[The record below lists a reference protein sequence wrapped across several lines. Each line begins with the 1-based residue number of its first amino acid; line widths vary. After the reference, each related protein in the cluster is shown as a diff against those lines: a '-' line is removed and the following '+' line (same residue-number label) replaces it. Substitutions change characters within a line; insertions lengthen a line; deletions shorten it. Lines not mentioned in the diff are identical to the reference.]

1 MYKTLQSLR
10 NCSETKRD
18 KIITHTP
25 NLKPHYSHNI
35 ISSHIVISLQIKWKQ
50 IFSMKTVLI
59 TGGSGMVGRRLSKML
74 IEKGYDVI
82 WLSREKHVKA
92 EIPRYKWNLLAGE
105 IDTEALE
112 EADVIVHLAGVN
124 IAEGRWTE
132 ARKRMIVGSRVRSAH
147 LLLDKL
153 KEMDTKMDAFI
164 SASAVGYYGANTT
177 DKIYTEE
184 DEHDETDFLG
194 ATCYNWEEQ
203 AKQFTTD
210 LGIRS
215 VSIRTGVVL
224 SKESELIKKA
234 VLPTKFWLGAPLGK
248 GTQYMNWIHID
259 DLCEIYIK
267 AIEDE
272 TMTGAYNAVAPE
284 DTTNADF
291 MRTIASVLKKPMFF
305 PRVPE
310 FVFRLF
316 LGESS
321 QIILEGSRISSKKIQ
336 DAGFE
341 FKYKTLQDALKEI
354 LIGRKNKKARN
365 NY

>member
-1 MYKTLQSLR
+1 MYK
-10 NCSETKRD
+10 
-18 KIITHTP
+18 H
-25 NLKPHYSHNI
+25 
-35 ISSHIVISLQIKWKQ
+35 
-50 IFSMKTVLI
+50 FSAMKTILI
-59 TGGSGMVGRRLSKML
+59 TGGSGMIGRRLSELL

-92 EIPRYKWNLLAGE
+92 EIPRYKWNLLTGE

-112 EADVIVHLAGVN
+112 EADVIIHLAGVS
-124 IAEGRWTE
+124 ISEGRWTE
-132 ARKRMIVGSRVRSAH
+132 ARKRMIVGSRVRSAQ
-147 LLLDKL
+147 LLLEKL
-153 KEMDTKMDAFI
+153 KEMDTKVDAFI

-184 DEHDETDFLG
+184 DEYDKDDFLG
-194 ATCYNWEEQ
+194 VTCYKWEEQ

-234 VLPTKFWLGAPLGK
+234 VLPTKFWLSAPLGK
-248 GTQYMNWIHID
+248 GAQYMTWIHID
-259 DLCEIYIK
+259 DLCAIYIK

-284 DTTNADF
+284 ETTNADF
-291 MRTIASVLKKPMFF
+291 MKTIAKVLKKPTFF

-310 FVFRLF
+310 FVFRLS
-316 LGESS
+316 LGESA
-321 QIILEGSRISSKKIQ
+321 QIILEGSRISSKKIR

-341 FKYKTLQDALKEI
+341 FKYKTLKDALSKI
-354 LIGRKNKKARN
+354 LLSQKNKKTKQ
-365 NY
+365 